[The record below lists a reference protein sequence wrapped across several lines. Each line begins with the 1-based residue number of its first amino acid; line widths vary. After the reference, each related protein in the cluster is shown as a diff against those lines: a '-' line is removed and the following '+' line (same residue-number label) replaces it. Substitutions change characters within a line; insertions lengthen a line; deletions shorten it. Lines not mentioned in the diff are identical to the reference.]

1 MVIVIEDSG
10 KAYCYPVTVH
20 CMGKAAVNTSN
31 TFYYFLLAPCYR
43 GPNVHVCKH
52 CVYKIVPLQWLFL
65 IVSLENV
72 FVVFYPSHYT
82 VINWGKIPFR
92 VTKNP

>member
-10 KAYCYPVTVH
+10 KAYCYPITVH
-20 CMGKAAVNTSN
+20 CMGKAPVNASN
-31 TFYYFLLAPCYR
+31 TFYYFPLAPCYR

-52 CVYKIVPLQWLFL
+52 CVL